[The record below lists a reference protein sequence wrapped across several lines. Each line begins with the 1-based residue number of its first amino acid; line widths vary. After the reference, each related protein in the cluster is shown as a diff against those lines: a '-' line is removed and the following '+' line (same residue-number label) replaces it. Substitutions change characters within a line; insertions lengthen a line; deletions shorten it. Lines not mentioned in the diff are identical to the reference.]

1 MKNLEQNSNRMNN
14 LIHSNSPYLLQHAN
28 NPVEWQQWE
37 AKTWQMA
44 TDENLLVLVSIG
56 YSTCHWCHVMEHE
69 SFEDLETANI
79 MNSNLISI
87 KVDRE
92 ERPDI
97 DMVYMDACQLITGR
111 GGWPLNVICLP
122 DGRPIYAGTYFPKL
136 QWQEIVIQLAAVHS
150 ENPSSTQEYAT
161 RVFEQLEKR
170 NATNIVSQTTENI
183 SRIQLLEMYQTLSS
197 QFDWVEGGR
206 NRCPKFPLPGHYEF
220 VLDHHLLSGDES
232 AKDFLHLSLLK
243 MSNGGIYDAL
253 RGGFCRYSTDS
264 RWFAPHFEKMLYD
277 NAQLI
282 SLYARAFAWSKAPV
296 YETIA
301 RDTIDFCLREL
312 QLPLG
317 GFGSA
322 LDADSEGIEGK
333 FYVFTYDTLLTCLSE
348 DELALATIQ
357 FGITKE
363 GNWEHGYNILHQ
375 AMAPL
380 QVLASSG
387 LDVSTYHSRLSEIK
401 QKLRSIQDARIRPI
415 FDNKA
420 ICAWNGLMLKAL
432 ANAAFYLEDIHFTN
446 KAEELGHWIWDTF
459 WKEDQL
465 YRIHCLGHTKI
476 GGFLEDYACL
486 CEGYLALYVR
496 VKSEY
501 CLIRAEQL
509 IAKAIVL
516 FYNSETQ
523 QLAFTPINGETL
535 IIRKSDYTDDVIPSP
550 NGILAHCLFQLGTIR
565 NNIEYL
571 HLAKVLAKQVQQNMI
586 ENPGWYFNWARLAQ
600 AHTLGGI
607 HIRIEGE
614 GIPPNDICEMASKLP
629 SWTVVQFA
637 ENTEL
642 CHIIPC
648 VANTCYRGVSTTK
661 EALEIV
667 LDVCSL
673 SGD

>member
-1 MKNLEQNSNRMNN
+1 MKNLEQKSKRINN
-14 LIHSNSPYLLQHAN
+14 LIDSTSPYLLQHAN
-28 NPVEWQQWE
+28 NPVEWQQWGAE
-37 AKTWQMA
+37 TWQMA
-44 TDENLLVLVSIG
+44 NDENSLVLVSIG

-79 MNSNLISI
+79 MNSALINI

-97 DMVYMDACQLITGR
+97 DMVYMDACQLMTGR

-136 QWQEIVIQLAAVHS
+136 QWQEIVMQLAAVHS
-150 ENPSSTQEYAT
+150 ENPSKTQEYAT
-161 RVFEQLEKR
+161 RVVEQLEKR
-170 NATNIVSQTTENI
+170 NTTGLISGTIENL
-183 SRIQLLEMYQTLSS
+183 SRIQLLEMYQTMSS
-197 QFDWVEGGR
+197 QFDWVDGGP
-206 NRCPKFPLPGHYEF
+206 NRCPKFPLPGQHEF
-220 VLDHHLLSGDES
+220 VLDYHLLSGDES
-232 AKDFLHLSLLK
+232 AKEFLHLSLLK

-264 RWFAPHFEKMLYD
+264 KWFAPHFEKMLYD

-301 RDTIDFCLREL
+301 RETIDFCLREL
-312 QLPLG
+312 QLPMG

-322 LDADSEGIEGK
+322 LDADSEGMEGK
-333 FYVFTYDTLLTCLSE
+333 FYVFTYETLLTCLSE

-375 AMAPL
+375 ALAPL

-387 LDVSTYHSRLSEIK
+387 LDVSTYHSRLSKIK
-401 QKLRSIQDARIRPI
+401 EKLRSVQESRIRPN

-432 ANAAFYLEDIHFTN
+432 SNAAFYLNDTHYAN

-459 WKEDQL
+459 WKDDQL

-486 CEGYLALYVR
+486 CEGYLALYLKIR
-496 VKSEY
+496 SDY
-501 CLIRAEQL
+501 CLTRAEEL

-516 FYNSETQ
+516 FYNPVSQ

-535 IIRKSDYTDDVIPSP
+535 IIRKSDYNDDVIPSP

-565 NNIEYL
+565 NNAEYL
-571 HLAKVLAKQVQQNMI
+571 YLAQVLAKQVQQNMM
-586 ENPGWYFNWARLAQ
+586 ERPGWYFNWARLAQ

-607 HIRIEGE
+607 HIRIEGK
-614 GIPPNDICEMASKLP
+614 GIPPNDICEMTSKLP
-629 SWTVVQFA
+629 SWAIIQYN
-637 ENTEL
+637 ENKEL
-642 CHIIPC
+642 CQIIPC
-648 VANTCYRGVSTTK
+648 AANTCYLGVSTTE